1 MPRQVNPPFAIQPI
15 DVVVSS
21 HGDTLPS
28 GATNIVVPD
37 GFELWFFG
45 PPGTWLPVISAH
57 LLERGTRLTGIQVP
71 SAASGP
77 VPTPIYVYGPQEI
90 YPDYLLT
97 PLGPNDNPPA
107 GPGYTYMPE
116 GEQLIS
122 EAMQKI
128 KAQYARKGEIV
139 RVIMVI
145 CPSVDAAADKKLLM
159 QF

>member
-1 MPRQVNPPFAIQPI
+1 MAIPCRPVQPI
-15 DVVVSS
+15 MLFLT
-21 HGDTLPS
+21 GL
-28 GATNIVVPD
+28 NY
-37 GFELWFFG
+37 GFSP